1 MKPKLLVILGTTS
14 TGKTDLA
21 LSLAKKFNGELIS
34 ADSRQLYKFLDIG
47 TGKLP
52 GSYESLEKGD
62 GYWQID
68 NIKIWLYDVLSPDK
82 RYNLYDY
89 INEASQRIRDISK
102 RGKLPIIIGGTGLYL
117 RSLLEGVSNYGITAD
132 SGLRAEL
139 EDLDIQDIKKR
150 ISPSVLG
157 HLNNSEINNKRRL
170 IRLVE
175 LSLAETQ
182 KSGESFTGL
191 AGYYDILKIGLETD
205 RTVLKERISRRL
217 IARINQG
224 MIEESRDLLEK
235 NVLSYERMEE
245 LGLEYR
251 YLAKFIKGEIKSVEE
266 FLNLL
271 TVKISQYAK
280 RQETWFK
287 KDTDVNWFDISDND
301 FTQKVEKRVLDWYN

>member
-1 MKPKLLVILGTTS
+1 MKAKLLVILGTTS

-52 GSYESLEKGD
+52 ASYESLEKGD

-68 NIKIWLYDVLSPDK
+68 NIRIWMYDVLSPDK

-89 INEASQRIRDISK
+89 INEASQRIREVSK

-150 ISPSVLG
+150 ISPSVLS

-191 AGYYDILKIGLETD
+191 AGEYDFLKVGLETD
-205 RTVLKERISRRL
+205 RTILRERISRRL
-217 IARINQG
+217 ISRINQG
-224 MIEESRDLLEK
+224 MIEESRDLLDK
-235 NVLSYERMEE
+235 NILSYERMEE

-251 YLAKFIKGEIKSVEE
+251 YLAKFIKGEIKSVEK